1 MNRYLVFDTE
11 TGGLDSQSHSLLTLG
26 LVACEGAQ
34 VLETLELKVRHEPYV
49 VSAGGLKV
57 NRINLVTHH
66 ESALEHA
73 SVIERVM
80 DFCERHFGSEPLTL
94 VGHNV
99 SFDFEFMKR
108 FLSLNGIDI
117 ESRFHH
123 RTVDTHS
130 IAKALREKGKLPQMR
145 LSSDELFR
153 HFAIHVPAD
162 QRHTA
167 LGDALATHT
176 LYLKLVELI

>member
-1 MNRYLVFDTE
+1 M
-11 TGGLDSQSHSLLTLG
+11 
-26 LVACEGAQ
+26 
-34 VLETLELKVRHEPYV
+34 
-49 VSAGGLKV
+49 
-57 NRINLVTHH
+57 
-66 ESALEHA
+66 
-73 SVIERVM
+73 
-80 DFCERHFGSEPLTL
+80 
-94 VGHNV
+94 GHNI

-108 FLSLNGIDI
+108 LLALQGINI

-153 HFAIHVPAD
+153 YFSIHVPED

-167 LGDALATHT
+167 LGDAMATHT
-176 LYLKLVELI
+176 LYLRLVELI

>member
-11 TGGLDSQSHSLLTLG
+11 TGGLDPQSHSLLTLG
-26 LVACEGAQ
+26 LVACEGAD

-57 NRINLVTHH
+57 NRIDLVTHH
-66 ESALEHA
+66 ESAFEPTV
-73 SVIERVM
+73 VIQKVM
-80 DFCERHFGSEPLTL
+80 QFCDRHFGPEPLTL
-94 VGHNV
+94 VGHNI

-108 FLSLNGIDI
+108 FLALQGINI

-153 HFAIHVPAD
+153 YFSIHVPED

-176 LYLKLVELI
+176 LYLRLVELI